1 MRRVFGGEV
10 GLVEF
15 EVEADWDESLD
26 SSEDRGGG
34 GGRFLGIDSGSG
46 SVPTLAPGLG
56 VGSSDG
62 GGLAGRRRGSRSE
75 TPGGVWAATSSRC
88 AERAAPLCTLAGR
101 GGGVGR

>member
-34 GGRFLGIDSGSG
+34 GGRFLGTGSGSG
-46 SVPTLAPGLG
+46 PTLAPGLG